1 VFKLSVRVSAQYG
14 LGQSLGLV
22 TQSIYIVVYLAIAQ
36 YYTHATTLV
45 GLGLTEDADTCAILL
60 QSLIEV
66 IVQQRTVYRCRS
78 LFWREDY
85 S

>member
-14 LGQSLGLV
+14 LGQSLGFFAEGV
-22 TQSIYIVVYLAIAQ
+22 YIVAYLAIAQ
-36 YYTHATTLV
+36 YYTHAATLV

-66 IVQQRTVYRCRS
+66 VVQ
-78 LFWREDY
+78 
-85 S
+85 

>member
-45 GLGLTEDADTCAILL
+45 SLGLSEDTDTRAVLL
-60 QSLIEV
+60 QCVNEV
-66 IVQQRTVYRCRS
+66 IVEQ
-78 LFWREDY
+78 
-85 S
+85 